1 MQRQITTEQVVRA
14 FTDSLKASLYIC
26 MPGTVTAYHADTMR
40 VDVQPMTNDV
50 RQDLDTDAVV
60 YEPWPVITGIPVAWP
75 RFGKFVLVGPM
86 GVGDPVTLEAFDL
99 DPNPAWAAGKSNS
112 PVNPADVRRLSGNYW
127 KATPANLTG
136 PIADV
141 ASLGALLALLG
152 IDGDTAQ
159 LLFALGAL
167 TLGKAGCT
175 VALAGGGA
183 AVGRVGD
190 AVQVTLSSTEIAT
203 INDSTGHPCSGG
215 PITLSGTIKAGSPL
229 VTSG

>member
-136 PIADV
+136 PIQDV
-141 ASLGALLALLG
+141 QALAGLAALLG
-152 IDGDTAQ
+152 IDGDPAQ
-159 LLFALGAL
+159 IRFAPG
-167 TLGKAGCT
+167 TIQAGRAAT
-175 VALAGGGA
+175 DYAALAGLVA
-183 AVGRVGD
+183 
-190 AVQVTLSSTEIAT
+190 TEL
-203 INDSTGHPCSGG
+203 GK
-215 PITLSGTIKAGSPL
+215 IKAAL
-229 VTSG
+229 ATLTVTSGPGSGGNVTAGTPYGTVGNVAATVLKAQ